1 MTGPFLLL
9 VANERPLI
17 NVDVTLLINLGLW
30 FALFL
35 FLRATFWG
43 PMLALITAREEGT
56 EGSRAEA
63 TRLDAEAKKLR
74 AELDARTKEARQV
87 ALRQREA
94 LRVEGLRQE
103 AELTTKVRA
112 EVADDLT
119 RRRAELATQREALR
133 AEVKSVVPGLARD
146 IAARVL
152 RREVSL

>member
-63 TRLDAEAKKLR
+63 TRLDAEAK
-74 AELDARTKEARQV
+74 EL
-87 ALRQREA
+87 
-94 LRVEGLRQE
+94 
-103 AELTTKVRA
+103 
-112 EVADDLT
+112 
-119 RRRAELATQREALR
+119 RAELATQREALR